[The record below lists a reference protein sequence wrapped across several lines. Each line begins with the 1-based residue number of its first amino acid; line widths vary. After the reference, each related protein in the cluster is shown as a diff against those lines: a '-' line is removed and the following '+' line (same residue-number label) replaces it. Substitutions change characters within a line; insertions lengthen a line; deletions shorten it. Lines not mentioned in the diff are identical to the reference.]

1 MVLVV
6 KNLLANAGAIDPGS
20 ITGSGRSPGG
30 ARGNPLQYS
39 YLENPMDR
47 GAWQAIVHRGIE
59 LDTTEV
65 TEHAP
70 AGMDLYVTMS
80 AHVNRKEVYGPIIPY
95 GGHGSKH
102 GREGQAN

>member
-1 MVLVV
+1 MV
-6 KNLLANAGAIDPGS
+6 KNPLASAGNARDVGS
-20 ITGSGRSPGG
+20 ISGSERSLGV
-30 ARGNPLQYS
+30 RSGNPLQYS